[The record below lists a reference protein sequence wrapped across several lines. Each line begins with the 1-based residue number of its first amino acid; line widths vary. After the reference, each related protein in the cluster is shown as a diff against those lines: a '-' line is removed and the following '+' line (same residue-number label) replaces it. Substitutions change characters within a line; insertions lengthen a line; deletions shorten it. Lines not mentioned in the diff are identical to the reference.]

1 MTIDPHTPE
10 LLTAVPSDIQ
20 AAAIVNALAERGIQ
34 ATVTGSYTS
43 GFRAEAPGWVS
54 VVVRRMDLDLA
65 RQALA
70 ELKAGANDVDW
81 SEIDVAATEP
91 PT

>member
-1 MTIDPHTPE
+1 MTIDPNSPE
-10 LLTAVPSDIQ
+10 VLVVVPNDIQ
-20 AAAIVNALAERGIQ
+20 AAAIVNALADRGIQ

-65 RQALA
+65 RQTLG
-70 ELKAGANDVDW
+70 ELKPGTSDLAWSKIDVDEAN
-81 SEIDVAATEP
+81 SP
-91 PT
+91 

>member
-1 MTIDPHTPE
+1 MTIDPNSPE
-10 LLTAVPSDIQ
+10 VLVAVPNDIQ
-20 AAAIVNALAERGIQ
+20 AAAIVNALADRGIQ

-65 RQALA
+65 RQTLA
-70 ELKAGANDVDW
+70 ELKPGASDADW
-81 SEIDVAATEP
+81 SEIDVDEANRP
-91 PT
+91 

>member
-1 MTIDPHTPE
+1 MAIDPNSPE
-10 LLTAVPSDIQ
+10 RLTAVPSDIQ

-54 VVVRRMDLDLA
+54 VVVRRVDLDLA
-65 RQALA
+65 KQALA
-70 ELKAGANDVDW
+70 ELKPGASDVDW
-81 SEIDVAATEP
+81 SEIDVDEGNRP
-91 PT
+91 

>member
-1 MTIDPHTPE
+1 MTIDPNTPE
-10 LLTAVPSDIQ
+10 LLTAVPTDLQ
-20 AAAIVNALAERGIQ
+20 AAVIVNALAERGVQ

-65 RQALA
+65 KQTLA
-70 ELKAGANDVDW
+70 ELKPSTSDVDW
-81 SEIDVAATEP
+81 SEIDVDEANSS
-91 PT
+91 

>member
-1 MTIDPHTPE
+1 V
-10 LLTAVPSDIQ
+10 LVAVPNDIQ
-20 AAAIVNALAERGIQ
+20 AAAIVNALADRGIQ

-65 RQALA
+65 RQTLG
-70 ELKAGANDVDW
+70 ELKPGTSDLGVCPRIRPD
-81 SEIDVAATEP
+81 SCLFLLL
-91 PT
+91 